1 MFCSS
6 FNLKKYGKINGI
18 QRYKCLDC
26 NRNFVASKR
35 LNSEEIWFKY
45 SSQKQTI
52 QQLAF
57 EY

>member
-26 NRNFVASKR
+26 
-35 LNSEEIWFKY
+35 
-45 SSQKQTI
+45 
-52 QQLAF
+52 
-57 EY
+57 